1 MKMGSVI
8 VEKGKKVRT
17 MTKPELSP
25 YEYGEERKDNDVE
38 DISELDA
45 ASTTAERRMIKYG

>member
-8 VEKGKKVRT
+8 VENGKKELT
-17 MTKPELSP
+17 MAKPELSP
-25 YEYGEERKDNDVE
+25 CEYGEARKDNDVE

-45 ASTTAERRMIKYG
+45 ASTSAERRMIKYG

>member
-8 VEKGKKVRT
+8 VEKEKNVRT
-17 MTKPELSP
+17 MAEPELSP
-25 YEYGEERKDNDVE
+25 CEYGEARKDDDVE

>member
-1 MKMGSVI
+1 MA
-8 VEKGKKVRT
+8 
-17 MTKPELSP
+17 KPELSP
-25 YEYGEERKDNDVE
+25 CEYGEERKDNDVE

>member
-8 VEKGKKVRT
+8 VEKEKKVLT
-17 MTKPELSP
+17 MAKPELSP
-25 YEYGEERKDNDVE
+25 CEYGEARKDNDVE

-45 ASTTAERRMIKYG
+45 ASTAAERRMIKYG

>member
-1 MKMGSVI
+1 MEMGSVI
-8 VEKGKKVRT
+8 VEKGKKVLT
-17 MTKPELSP
+17 MAKPELSP
-25 YEYGEERKDNDVE
+25 CEYGEERKDNDVE

>member
-1 MKMGSVI
+1 MWIFTVPT
-8 VEKGKKVRT
+8 EKEKKVLT
-17 MTKPELSP
+17 MAKPELSP
-25 YEYGEERKDNDVE
+25 CEYGEERKDNDVE

>member
-8 VEKGKKVRT
+8 VEQEKKVLT
-17 MTKPELSP
+17 MAKPELSP
-25 YEYGEERKDNDVE
+25 CEYGEERKDNDVE

-45 ASTTAERRMIKYG
+45 TSTTAERRMIKYG

>member
-8 VEKGKKVRT
+8 VEKEKKVLT
-17 MTKPELSP
+17 MAKPELSP
-25 YEYGEERKDNDVE
+25 CEYGEARKDNDVE

-45 ASTTAERRMIKYG
+45 ASTSAERRMIKYG

>member
-1 MKMGSVI
+1 MEMGSVI
-8 VEKGKKVRT
+8 VENGKKVLT
-17 MTKPELSP
+17 MAKPELSP
-25 YEYGEERKDNDVE
+25 CEYGEERKDNDVE